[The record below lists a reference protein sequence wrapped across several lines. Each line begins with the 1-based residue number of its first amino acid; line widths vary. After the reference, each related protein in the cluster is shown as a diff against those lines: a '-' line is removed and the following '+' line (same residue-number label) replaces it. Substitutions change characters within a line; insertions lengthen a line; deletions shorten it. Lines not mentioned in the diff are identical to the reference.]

1 MLYRISIYDI
11 NTKTPKATFNMR
23 YGFQLFVTLS
33 LLFLSPVSV
42 AQEDAAPAPYRLVM
56 LGDSLTAG
64 FNLPDDAG
72 LPAALDRA
80 LDARGY
86 GWVEVINAGVSGDTT
101 EAGLARFNF
110 SIGPEAD
117 GVLIALGANDALQGQ
132 SPTQARENLTAM
144 VDIGQ
149 ARSLDVALA
158 GMLAPLN
165 MGREY
170 RDEFDGMYLAISESH
185 SVPLYPFLLE
195 AVVLDSDLLM
205 GDGLHPTARGI
216 DAIAEPLA
224 EFMIANLFADMSDR

>member
-23 YGFQLFVTLS
+23 HGFQLFVS
-33 LLFLSPVSV
+33 LGLLLLSPIAV
-42 AQEDAAPAPYRLVM
+42 AQTNAEPAPYRLVM

-80 LDARGY
+80 LEARGY

-110 SIGPEAD
+110 SVGPDAD

-132 SPTQARENLTAM
+132 SPALARENLTTM
-144 VDIGQ
+144 VEMGQ
-149 ARSLDVALA
+149 ARALDMALA
-158 GMLAPLN
+158 GMISPLN

-170 RDEFDGMYLAISESH
+170 RDEFDGMYLEISESH
-185 SVPLYPFLLE
+185 AVPLYPFLLE
-195 AVVLDSDLLM
+195 AVALESTLLM
-205 GDGLHPTARGI
+205 GDGMHPTARGVE
-216 DAIAEPLA
+216 AIAEPLA
-224 EFMIANLFADMSDR
+224 DFMIANLFADMDER